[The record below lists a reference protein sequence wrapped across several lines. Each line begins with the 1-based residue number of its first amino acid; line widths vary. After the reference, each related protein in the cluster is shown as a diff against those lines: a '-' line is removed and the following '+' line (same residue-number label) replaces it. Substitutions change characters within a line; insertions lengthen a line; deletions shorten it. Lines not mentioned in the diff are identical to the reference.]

1 MHVYADE
8 GGAQEKQGKL
18 SSPPSCVTIAVLR
31 CTKPTLQLRS
41 ADRPPSR
48 ISGGAPVWSVAV
60 SMNLTLTFAA
70 ADDPQS
76 RRISIYH
83 HSAHGIP
90 AVGANWRPQQC
101 TGRDAQLISCNPV
114 ERAFYF
120 EAAFVHVGA
129 QACSLYLL
137 Y

>member
-1 MHVYADE
+1 M
-8 GGAQEKQGKL
+8 
-18 SSPPSCVTIAVLR
+18 ST
-31 CTKPTLQLRS
+31 
-41 ADRPPSR
+41 
-48 ISGGAPVWSVAV
+48 
-60 SMNLTLTFAA
+60 NLTLTFAA

-101 TGRDAQLISCNPV
+101 TGSDAQLISCNPV

-120 EAAFVHVGA
+120 EAALVHVGA